1 MTYLLHLL
9 SQFEQIKNGHLELCV
24 EKDSEA
30 SSWLTEKEES
40 GARK

>member
-9 SQFEQIKNGHLELCV
+9 CQSYQIKNGHLELCV

-30 SSWLTEKEES
+30 FSWLTEKEES
-40 GARK
+40 GVRK